1 MAENS
6 AIQAFGPICAFSS
19 GTCVQGSNFM
29 ARRMSLEMV
38 VFPRSD
44 VLLFSLKKDLGP
56 FRMAPSQAPL
66 SDTVD
71 G

>member
-1 MAENS
+1 
-6 AIQAFGPICAFSS
+6 
-19 GTCVQGSNFM
+19 M